1 VSKVRADIPV
11 AAPGSVDATSAWLA
25 DSVRAGD
32 AVLVMGGGRSYL
44 IATQLLERLDM
55 ETAAR

>member
-1 VSKVRADIPV
+1 
-11 AAPGSVDATSAWLA
+11 
-25 DSVRAGD
+25 
-32 AVLVMGGGRSYL
+32 VMGGGRSYL